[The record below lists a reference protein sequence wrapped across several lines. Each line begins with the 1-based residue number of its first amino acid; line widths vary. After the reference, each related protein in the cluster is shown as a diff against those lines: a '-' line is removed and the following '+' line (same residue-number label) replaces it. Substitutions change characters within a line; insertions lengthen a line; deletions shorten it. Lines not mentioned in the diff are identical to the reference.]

1 MERSTPLPYTSTRG
15 AASNT
20 LDANT
25 EMQPDSTRLRLIS
38 ETPSVKLCCARD
50 AVGLVIDGIHDHL
63 STHSAFEGTDI
74 SRLNNSS
81 DIGERPAFF
90 AVEDR
95 RQDAEPH
102 RIRETPEKK

>member
-1 MERSTPLPYTSTRG
+1 MRSARLRDGTEYAFAIQIDRSAP
-15 AASNT
+15 SNT

-25 EMQPDSTRLRLIS
+25 EMLPDFTRLRLIS

-50 AVGLVIDGIHDHL
+50 AVGLVIDCIHDHL

-81 DIGERPAFF
+81 DIGERTRLF
-90 AVEDR
+90 R
-95 RQDAEPH
+95 SGG
-102 RIRETPEKK
+102 